1 MARREIA
8 PFCSHLLCL
17 ALSGVLL
24 APIRAE
30 ETGKPP
36 AQPNPAPAPAHPN
49 RKETDPLVQLVRSLT
64 PEQKTRLIESI
75 KTWQELTPEVK
86 QALRARETTLKKSIT
101 DEIDAA
107 LGGTE
112 ISQEQKAL
120 FEKRYKEERR
130 NLDQSL
136 RAELDTRR
144 KAGLQ
149 DIIAKIKAE
158 LSLSGK

>member
-8 PFCSHLLCL
+8 PFCSCLLVV
-17 ALSGVLL
+17 ALFRVILSP
-24 APIRAE
+24 ARAE

-36 AQPNPAPAPAHPN
+36 AQPAPAPAPAS

-130 NLDQSL
+130 TLDQSL
-136 RAELDTRR
+136 RAELDLRR

-158 LSLSGK
+158 LSLPSK

>member
-8 PFCSHLLCL
+8 PFCSCLLVV
-17 ALSGVLL
+17 ALFRVILSP
-24 APIRAE
+24 ARAE

-36 AQPNPAPAPAHPN
+36 AQPAPAPAPAPAS

-130 NLDQSL
+130 TLDQSL
-136 RAELDTRR
+136 RAELDLRR

-158 LSLSGK
+158 LSLPSK

>member
-8 PFCSHLLCL
+8 PFRSRLLFL
-17 ALSGVLL
+17 ALFGVLL

-30 ETGKPP
+30 ETSKPP
-36 AQPNPAPAPAHPN
+36 TQPNPAPTHPN

-86 QALRARETTLKKSIT
+86 QALRARDTTLKKSIT

-107 LGGTE
+107 LVGTE
-112 ISQEQKAL
+112 ISQEQKAI
-120 FEKRYKEERR
+120 FEKRYREERR

-136 RAELDTRR
+136 RAEVDARR
-144 KAGLQ
+144 KAALQ

-158 LSLSGK
+158 LSLPSK

>member
-8 PFCSHLLCL
+8 PFCSCLLVV
-17 ALSGVLL
+17 ALFRVILSP
-24 APIRAE
+24 ARAE

-36 AQPNPAPAPAHPN
+36 AQPAPAPAPAS

-130 NLDQSL
+130 ALDQNL

-158 LSLSGK
+158 LSLPSK

>member
-1 MARREIA
+1 MARREIT
-8 PFCSHLLCL
+8 PFCSRLLFL
-17 ALSGVLL
+17 ALLGVLL
-24 APIRAE
+24 APTRAQ
-30 ETGKPP
+30 ETEKPP
-36 AQPNPAPAPAHPN
+36 ALPAPSHPN

-86 QALRARETTLKKSIT
+86 QALRARETTLKKSIN

-107 LGGTE
+107 IGGTE

-149 DIIAKIKAE
+149 DIIAKIKVE
-158 LSLSGK
+158 LSLPSN